1 MATTKIEGT
10 NREFL
15 DLFRGLEAVKSMT
28 GARFAVLVGKN
39 LKELRL
45 KLLPIEEAAAPPF
58 EFQELSVKMQDL
70 VENKEEEAIKALED
84 DNEKIIEDRK
94 AQLQAVEDMLDEPTE
109 VYLHKIKE
117 SQLPE
122 EITAEHV
129 ERLLQII
136 D

>member
-28 GARFAVLVGKN
+28 GARFAVLVCKN

-84 DNEKIIEDRK
+84 DNEKIIEDRN
-94 AQLQAVEDMLDEPTE
+94 
-109 VYLHKIKE
+109 
-117 SQLPE
+117 
-122 EITAEHV
+122 
-129 ERLLQII
+129 I